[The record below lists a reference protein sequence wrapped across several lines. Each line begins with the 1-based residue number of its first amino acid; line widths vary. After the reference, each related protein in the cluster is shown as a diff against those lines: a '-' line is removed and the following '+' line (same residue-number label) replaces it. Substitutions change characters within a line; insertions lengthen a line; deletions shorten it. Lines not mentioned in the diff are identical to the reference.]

1 MKRILV
7 FFFLLTGAIA
17 TAAAQD
23 TDGYAS
29 LPQWKRG
36 FSIEAGA
43 GFAPVHMFLAY
54 PSAREEREFADKG
67 QRVTES
73 RLLRTPSFSLS
84 AIWRT
89 GEKSELVLALSAT
102 RMRYSITQYSV
113 FGTDPDGKPRYDLS
127 DGKEAGRTHSPVSTS
142 LSACYRRLWLR
153 DGHWTVYSAIALGL
167 VHTPDKGPGPHVNV
181 MPGFA
186 PFGMR
191 YGWKHFYACVEIFSF
206 SLSASLLTAGVGW
219 KF

>member
-1 MKRILV
+1 MRRFIIC
-7 FFFLLTGAIA
+7 LLLISG
-17 TAAAQD
+17 TAAVSVAQNAAQFPAPA
-23 TDGYAS
+23 TWEKSFA
-29 LPQWKRG
+29 
-36 FSIEAGA
+36 IEAGA

-54 PSAREEREFADKG
+54 PSAREERAFAENG

-113 FGTDPDGKPRYDLS
+113 FGIDPDGKPRYDLNDS
-127 DGKEAGRTHSPVSTS
+127 KDAGRTHSPVSTS

-186 PFGMR
+186 PLGMR
-191 YGWKHFYACVEIFSF
+191 YGWQNLYACVELGFTPAA
-206 SLSASLLTAGVGW
+206 SLSAAGIGW

>member
-1 MKRILV
+1 MKRLV
-7 FFFLLTGAIA
+7 ICLLLLSG
-17 TAAAQD
+17 TAAASVAQD
-23 TDGYAS
+23 AAQFPAPATWEKSFA
-29 LPQWKRG
+29 
-36 FSIEAGA
+36 IEAGA

-73 RLLRTPSFSLS
+73 SPLTPSFSLS

-89 GEKSELVLALSAT
+89 GEKSELVLALSAS

-113 FGTDPDGKPRYDLS
+113 FGIDPDGKPRYDLS
-127 DGKEAGRTHSPVSTS
+127 DGKEVGRTHSPVSTS

-153 DGHWTVYSAIALGL
+153 DGHWTVYYAIALGL

-186 PFGMR
+186 PLGMR
-191 YGWKHFYACVEIFSF
+191 YGWQNLYACVELGFTPA
-206 SLSASLLTAGVGW
+206 ASLIAAGIGW